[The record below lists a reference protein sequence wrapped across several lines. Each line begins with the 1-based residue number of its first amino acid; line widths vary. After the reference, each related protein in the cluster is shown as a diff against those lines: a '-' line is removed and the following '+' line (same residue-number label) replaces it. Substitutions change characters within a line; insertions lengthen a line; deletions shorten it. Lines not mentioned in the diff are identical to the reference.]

1 MENNNSLD
9 TLQQIA
15 SRFSCIPLNDMTFA
29 EKDVANLLYEK
40 GFLTIGVDHTGKRVF
55 HTL

>member
-1 MENNNSLD
+1 MENINPVD
-9 TLQQIA
+9 TLQEIA

-29 EKDVANLLYEK
+29 EKDVANLLLEK
-40 GFLTIGVDHTGKRVF
+40 GFLTIGVDHSGKRVF

>member
-1 MENNNSLD
+1 MENINPVD
-9 TLQQIA
+9 TLQEIA

-29 EKDVANLLYEK
+29 EKDVANLLLEK
-40 GFLTIGVDHTGKRVF
+40 GFLTIGVDHCGKRVF